1 MVLGIDLVV
10 GADLVD
16 GNGIHHME
24 VIPSVEGIA
33 VLKM

>member
-1 MVLGIDLVV
+1 MLGMDLGV

-24 VIPSVEGIA
+24 VIASVDGIA
-33 VLKM
+33 VLKV